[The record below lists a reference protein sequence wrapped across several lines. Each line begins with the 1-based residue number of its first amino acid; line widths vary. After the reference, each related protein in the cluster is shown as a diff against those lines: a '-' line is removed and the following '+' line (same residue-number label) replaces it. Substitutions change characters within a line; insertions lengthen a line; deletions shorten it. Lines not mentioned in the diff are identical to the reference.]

1 MRERSWP
8 RASNPGVF
16 TLPHSKANSE
26 VCAKKFPAHKLFLSS
41 SNEGWVVVGKNHD
54 LIIRFFWCMQHAPPP
69 KKMRSLALKNLQL
82 PTHICKYLYIY
93 IYICCLC
100 VAPSYTK
107 MTWPEIASGDIQR
120 TKPSWTPS
128 FGTASRTWNAF
139 HSALRW
145 LKKGKG
151 VGRSHGVPGSGR
163 VSDVSWCENVMGFLP
178 WFQQHPKTTTIHG
191 SWKPRKKWPCTR
203 VHNRVIPLL
212 MGVIAPFLTGRDPLC
227 MCKMYYMHPVS
238 ITWDNHTFRS
248 HTFRSSNN

>member
-1 MRERSWP
+1 M
-8 RASNPGVF
+8 
-16 TLPHSKANSE
+16 
-26 VCAKKFPAHKLFLSS
+26 LF
-41 SNEGWVVVGKNHD
+41 V
-54 LIIRFFWCMQHAPPP
+54 
-69 KKMRSLALKNLQL
+69 
-82 PTHICKYLYIY
+82 
-93 IYICCLC
+93 C

>member
-26 VCAKKFPAHKLFLSS
+26 VCAKKLPAHELFLSS

-54 LIIRFFWCMQHAPPP
+54 LIIRFFVCNMPPP
-69 KKMRSLALKNLQL
+69 KKMRSLALKT
-82 PTHICKYLYIY
+82 PATTHP
-93 IYICCLC
+93 YICCLC

-145 LKKGKG
+145 SKKGKG
-151 VGRSHGVPGSGR
+151 VGWSHRVPGSWR
-163 VSDVSWCENVMGFLP
+163 VSYVSWCENVMGFLP

-191 SWKPRKKWPCTR
+191 SWKPRNNWPCTR
-203 VHNRVIPLL
+203 VHNRGYTPTHRGYSTI
-212 MGVIAPFLTGRDPLC
+212 FTR
-227 MCKMYYMHPVS
+227 
-238 ITWDNHTFRS
+238 
-248 HTFRSSNN
+248 